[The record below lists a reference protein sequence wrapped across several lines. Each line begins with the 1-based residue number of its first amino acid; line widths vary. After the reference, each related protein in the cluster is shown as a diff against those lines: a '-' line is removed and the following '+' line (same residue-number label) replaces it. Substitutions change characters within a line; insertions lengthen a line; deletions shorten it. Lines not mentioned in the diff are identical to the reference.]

1 MSQPVYDLIGPNYNT
16 NRTADAR
23 ILSIVRDLLNLPPG
37 STIADIGAGT
47 GNYSSSLA
55 NLGYKVLAVEPSEEM
70 RKQALPNKNVRWY
83 SGTAESIPL
92 DDNSV
97 KGIII
102 VLALHH
108 FSDVRKAI
116 YELTRICPNG
126 PVVIFTM
133 DPRES
138 EEFWFNNYFPEI
150 SQNVEKTFPPI
161 NDVVRLFETNS
172 RWLSF
177 IREFPLPHDLKDR
190 NMCSGWN
197 RPEIYLDEKVRQ
209 NTSGFALASPS
220 VVTKRLARLQ
230 NDLKSGE
237 WDKKY
242 GFLRKRDSF
251 DAGFRFLMFKLQ

>member
-1 MSQPVYDLIGPNYNT
+1 I
-16 NRTADAR
+16 
-23 ILSIVRDLLNLPPG
+23 IRDLLNLPPG

-97 KGIII
+97 KGIMI

-108 FSDVRKAI
+108 FADVRKAI
-116 YELTRICPNG
+116 HELTRICPSG

-138 EEFWFNNYFPEI
+138 EEFWFYNYFPEI
-150 SQNVEKTFPPI
+150 SQHVEKTFPPI

-172 RWLSF
+172 RW
-177 IREFPLPHDLKDR
+177 
-190 NMCSGWN
+190 
-197 RPEIYLDEKVRQ
+197 
-209 NTSGFALASPS
+209 
-220 VVTKRLARLQ
+220 
-230 NDLKSGE
+230 
-237 WDKKY
+237 
-242 GFLRKRDSF
+242 
-251 DAGFRFLMFKLQ
+251 